1 MDQTEYIVIKIN
13 FSEMTN
19 LVNDTDINNILARIS
34 TDTVSSMLQ
43 FFLLDFSLIMITTRS
58 H

>member
-1 MDQTEYIVIKIN
+1 MDQTEYIVSKNN

-19 LVNDTDINNILARIS
+19 LVNDPDINNILARIS
-34 TDTVSSMLQ
+34 TDTVCSMLQ
-43 FFLLDFSLIMITTRS
+43 VFLLDFSLIMITTRS